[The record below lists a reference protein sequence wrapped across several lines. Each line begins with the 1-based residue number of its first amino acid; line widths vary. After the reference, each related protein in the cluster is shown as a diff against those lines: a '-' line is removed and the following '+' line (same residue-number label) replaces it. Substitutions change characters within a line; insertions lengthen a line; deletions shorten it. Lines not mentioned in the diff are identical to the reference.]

1 MALFRRGADPS
12 AEPDHA
18 WKVLSTTNEWIRH
31 ADAKTG
37 VTLAFVGVTGTTL
50 FNLARS
56 EEQWSFLFN
65 IAVLACL
72 GTLVTAIVCAGFAL
86 FPRTKTREEREK
98 FRKMRSGKKAARE
111 PISTGEGAA
120 EDQINLLFFGH
131 VTAHYKNDGPSYQEV
146 LRLITTDKDR
156 LTNQIASQIHENS
169 HVAVLKFK
177 YVNRAIQAELAALA
191 CLLAAVVLV
200 ITGG

>member
-65 IAVLACL
+65 IAVFACL
-72 GTLVTAIVCAGFAL
+72 GTLVTAIVCGGFAL
-86 FPRTKTREEREK
+86 FPRTKTRK
-98 FRKMRSGKKAARE
+98 
-111 PISTGEGAA
+111 EGTA

-177 YVNRAIQAELAALA
+177 YVNRAIQAELAALT

-200 ITGG
+200 ITGA